1 MRRTPIRLALPLV
14 AVLAVAGAARAENLL
29 ANPGFDSGL
38 AGWRVDFP
46 QVHFAGPDAGFDPE
60 SGSMQVDLALAD
72 PSGASFAGR
81 QCVAAEPGVPYRAS
95 ALTALLGPDRP
106 RAAAFLEVAWF
117 ADAACAGAPLATDRL
132 AEPAQRYWVWIELR
146 GETTAPAGAAA
157 ASLRLGTEKREAGG
171 DFPVSALFD
180 QALFEVQ
187 TGGSGACIPN
197 ATSLCLRDGRFRV
210 TATWTSGATGGA
222 GFAHPLTAD
231 TGAFWF
237 FDADNLET
245 VVKVLDGCPA
255 NGRFWV
261 FAGGLTDLGVTLT
274 VEDTLAGA
282 TAVYSSPLGTPFHT
296 VADVDALAGCP

>member
-106 RAAAFLEVAWF
+106 RAAAFLEVLDRPPPQLLVHVVARDEAVVLEPLPERHVAGVVEPLHERVRPVLHVVGRLLRPAIEVDLELDLELPDVLVETSELF
-117 ADAACAGAPLATDRL
+117 VNARRCAHISPCTRCGIKAM
-132 AEPAQRYWVWIELR
+132 
-146 GETTAPAGAAA
+146 
-157 ASLRLGTEKREAGG
+157 
-171 DFPVSALFD
+171 
-180 QALFEVQ
+180 
-187 TGGSGACIPN
+187 SG
-197 ATSLCLRDGRFRV
+197 CLRTPKLRV
-210 TATWTSGATGGA
+210 
-222 GFAHPLTAD
+222 
-231 TGAFWF
+231 
-237 FDADNLET
+237 
-245 VVKVLDGCPA
+245 V
-255 NGRFWV
+255 
-261 FAGGLTDLGVTLT
+261 
-274 VEDTLAGA
+274 
-282 TAVYSSPLGTPFHT
+282 
-296 VADVDALAGCP
+296 